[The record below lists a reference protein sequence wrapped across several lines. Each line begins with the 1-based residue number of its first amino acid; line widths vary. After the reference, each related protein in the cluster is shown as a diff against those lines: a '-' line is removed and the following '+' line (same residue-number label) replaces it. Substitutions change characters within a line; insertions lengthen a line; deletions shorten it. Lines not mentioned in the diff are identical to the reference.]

1 MGKLKSAAQDW
12 LEEYG
17 FTLGYDA
24 DSLPS
29 KISDWD
35 VIVNNNVKV
44 WEYYGKTEEEY
55 FGGK

>member
-12 LEEYG
+12 LDDYG
-17 FTLGYDA
+17 YELGFDS

-35 VIVNNNVKV
+35 IIVNNNVKV
-44 WEYYGKTEEEY
+44 WEYLGKTKKEY
-55 FGGK
+55 YGG